1 MPKFQYDISSLCL
14 NSNMILLQMLQ
25 TRRSILLFRLTV
37 TEASQHKNFSTKVVK
52 LGKPVLE
59 RRRPRKE
66 TQFTSLPKV

>member
-25 TRRSILLFRLTV
+25 TRRATLLFRLTV
-37 TEASQHKNFSTKVVK
+37 TEASEHKNFSTKVVK